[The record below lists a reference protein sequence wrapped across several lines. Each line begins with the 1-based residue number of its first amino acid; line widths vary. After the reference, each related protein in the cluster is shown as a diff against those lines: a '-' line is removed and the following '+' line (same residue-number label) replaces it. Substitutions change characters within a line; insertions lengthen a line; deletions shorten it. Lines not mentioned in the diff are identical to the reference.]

1 MRLLTRL
8 KHQGQAGL
16 KGRWLQ
22 SLSHS
27 TATES
32 APVISKLTGG
42 YTKSS
47 HDMTKELIL
56 SILATN
62 ATKRDARWYLT
73 RYAQQQNSKLEEISA
88 EGPIYAS
95 LFNID
100 ATCNNLVDI
109 AQKISGEIAS
119 LHRLGMGGIIL
130 LSLQDTD
137 DLHQYLLL
145 MRKLGDAIEAHGC
158 RTMILHGAAFSH
170 LSDKLRM
177 DLNVDRLPLRNQ
189 IIITSPFAFSSR
201 GTLAPVSSKDALMCL
216 ARSVSSD
223 HIRIEKLIMLS
234 PAGGL
239 PSIRRGGKP
248 HVFVNLKQELDDIR
262 SSLKQAPHLDA
273 LDTIQAVLSTLP
285 ATSSAMLLSPL
296 ELSQRHPLVHNLLTD
311 KPLFSPSL
319 PYNSARTMGAA
330 NITVFRIGMPVRI
343 IKCAS
348 LDNNVEEI
356 DVDRLE
362 SLINDSFGRQLNRE
376 HYLDR
381 CRGNIAAVII
391 AGDYEGAA
399 VITWEKIASGHHVP
413 YLDKFAVAKRTQGS
427 AGIADVLFNSMTDLF
442 PHELVWRS
450 RSTNPVN
457 KWVRNVGLAGFQLSV
472 VFRAIAREL

>member
-1 MRLLTRL
+1 MRSLTRL
-8 KHQGQAGL
+8 KHQVQAGL
-16 KGRWLQ
+16 KWRWLQ

-27 TATES
+27 TTAES
-32 APVISKLTGG
+32 TPVISKLSFEAGG
-42 YTKSS
+42 HGKSS

-73 RYAQQQNSKLEEISA
+73 RYAQQQKSKLEEISK

-100 ATCNNLVDI
+100 ATCNNLIDI
-109 AQKISGEIAS
+109 AQNVSGEIAS

-137 DLHQYLLL
+137 DLHQYRLL
-145 MRKLGDAIEAHGC
+145 MRKLGDALEARGC
-158 RTMILHGAAFSH
+158 RTMTLHGAAFSQ
-170 LSDKLRM
+170 LSDKLQM
-177 DLNVDRLPLRNQ
+177 DLSVDHLPLRKQ
-189 IIITSPFAFSSR
+189 IIIMSPFAFSSQ
-201 GTLAPVSSKDALMCL
+201 GTLMPVSTKDALMCL
-216 ARSVSSD
+216 ARSVPSD
-223 HIRIEKLIMLS
+223 HIRIEKLIMLN

-239 PSIRRGGKP
+239 PSIKRGGRS
-248 HVFVNLKQELDDIR
+248 HVFVNLKQELDDVR
-262 SSLKQAPHLDA
+262 SSLSQASHLDA
-273 LDTIQAVLSTLP
+273 LDIIHAVLSTLP
-285 ATSSAMLLSPL
+285 ATSSAILLSPL

-319 PYNSARTMGAA
+319 PHNSARTMGAT
-330 NITVFRIGMPVRI
+330 NTTVFRIGMPVRI
-343 IKCAS
+343 IKCIS
-348 LDNNVEEI
+348 LENNVKDL

-362 SLINDSFGRQLNRE
+362 LLINDSFGRRLNRE
-376 HYLDR
+376 HYLNR
-381 CRGNIAAVII
+381 CRGSVAAVII

-399 VITWEKIASGHHVP
+399 VITWERISSGHHVP

-457 KWVRNVGLAGFQLSV
+457 KWVRIDIVAKLAFN
-472 VFRAIAREL
+472 